1 MKYLVLRRTWK
12 DSPEEAKEAPSPA
25 MYQEMPV
32 IFPKDMIHSRVADAL
47 ITMLKADSQVNPEV
61 GEVKIEAVAAGE
73 VVWPIQEEPHCG
85 GFSETLGLKSRGKED
100 AELIRFLDYSH
111 GLGRADDESGA

>member
-12 DSPEEAKEAPSPA
+12 DSPEEAKEAPSQA
-25 MYQEMPV
+25 MYQELPV
-32 IFPKDMIHSRVADAL
+32 IFPKDMIHARVAEAL
-47 ITMLKADSQVNPEV
+47 VEMLKGEINPEA
-61 GEVKIEAVAAGE
+61 GDVKIEVIAAGE

-85 GFSETLGLKSRGKED
+85 GSSETLGLKSRGKED